1 VSVSGETHIDSGTQ
15 FRDKRRYFWLS
26 QPLLPLLPTF
36 SCWMAIEF
44 NSGVFYWL
52 TAIFWFGLVALL
64 DQLLPKDSNNPP
76 IDVHLDLEKDSYY
89 GKVIF
94 FAIPFYL
101 LNFSIV
107 CAFIANNKLGFMDYC
122 GITVSMGIVSGL
134 ALAVGHEFGHKTSYR
149 ERTVGKI
156 FLAIAGVG
164 QFMASHATR
173 HHVLVATP
181 EDHASSRMGETLY
194 HFGAKRQQPGF
205 FRESWKVEKQR
216 ASRGGWSVWSLKNET
231 LQQYLMTIGLFA
243 ALTIVF
249 GWIVLP
255 MLLIQ
260 MYICWWYLSLIEYC
274 QHYGM
279 KRDLKEDGSYKL
291 ATTDHSWNTN
301 MLASNNLLLNFVR
314 HSPHHSRATRWY
326 QALRDEKQAPVL
338 PYCYSLMFLAAM
350 VPPLYFRLMD
360 RRVVEWAGGDMEKIN
375 FHIPA
380 EDKLRRQFAKNQ

>member
-1 VSVSGETHIDSGTQ
+1 MSFSKETQIKNATE
-15 FRDKRRYFWLS
+15 FRDKRRYFWLT
-26 QPLLPLLPTF
+26 QPFLPLLPTL
-36 SCWMAIEF
+36 SCLLALEF
-44 NSGVFYWL
+44 DSGIFHWL
-52 TAIFWFGLVALL
+52 TVIFWFGLVALL
-64 DQLLPKDSNNPP
+64 DELLPKDSNNPP
-76 IDVHLDLEKDSYY
+76 IDIHLDLEEDSYY

-94 FAIPFYL
+94 FAIPFYFV
-101 LNFSIV
+101 NFVSV
-107 CAFIANNKLGFMDYC
+107 CWFIANNELGFIDYA
-122 GITVSMGIVSGL
+122 GITISMGIVSGL

-149 ERTVGKI
+149 ERTIGKL

-194 HFGAKRQQPGF
+194 HFGARRQQPGF
-205 FRESWKVEKQR
+205 FRESWNVEKQR
-216 ASRGGWSVWSLKNET
+216 ASRGGWSVWGLKNET
-231 LQQYLMTIGLFA
+231 LQQYMVTIGLFSV
-243 ALTIVF
+243 LTVAF

-260 MYICWWYLSLIEYC
+260 MYVCWWYLSLIEYC

-291 ATTDHSWNTN
+291 ATEKHSWNTN

-314 HSPHHSRATRWY
+314 HSPHHSRSTRWY
-326 QALRDEKQAPVL
+326 QALRDEEKAPIL

-350 VPPLYFRLMD
+350 IPPIYFRLMD
-360 RRVVEWAGGDMEKIN
+360 HRVVSWAEGNMDNIN
-375 FHIPA
+375 FHPPA
-380 EDKLRRQFAKNQ
+380 ENELRRKYAKSA